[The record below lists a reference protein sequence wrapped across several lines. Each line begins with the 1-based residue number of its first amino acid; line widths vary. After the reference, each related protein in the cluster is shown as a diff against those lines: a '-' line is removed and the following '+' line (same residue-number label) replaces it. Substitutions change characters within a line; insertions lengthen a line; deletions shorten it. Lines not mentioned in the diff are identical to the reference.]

1 MPTRKCGM
9 TKPKLNGERVSKLL
23 ANTQVTTR
31 QEQGWFER
39 TLMSAI
45 SATKAQDSMTLGKLT
60 TSILATLIAH

>member
-23 ANTQVTTR
+23 VNTLVTIR

-45 SATKAQDSMTLGKLT
+45 SATKAQDSMTLGKQT
-60 TSILATLIAH
+60 T

>member
-9 TKPKLNGERVSKLL
+9 TKLMLNGERVSKLL
-23 ANTQVTTR
+23 ANTLVTIR

-45 SATKAQDSMTLGKLT
+45 SATKAQDSMTLGKPT
-60 TSILATLIAH
+60 TSTLLTLTAH